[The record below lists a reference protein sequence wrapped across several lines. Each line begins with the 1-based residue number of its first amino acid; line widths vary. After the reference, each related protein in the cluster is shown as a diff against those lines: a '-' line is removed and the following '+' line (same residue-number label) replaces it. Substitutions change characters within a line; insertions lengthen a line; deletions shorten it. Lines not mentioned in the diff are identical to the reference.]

1 MLPRIALPQSTP
13 KSLALEYGVYGAR
26 EPPAH
31 VQGQIQKP
39 EPEWLD
45 EVVENAVAAMT
56 LHGGLGLKRRGLTDR
71 QLRLM
76 LKLLADPEQRC
87 PRYIYLPRSQ

>member
-1 MLPRIALPQSTP
+1 MCLGPRNDAVAAAADNPMLPRIALPQSTP

-39 EPEWLD
+39 GDGQSGW
-45 EVVENAVAAMT
+45 T
-56 LHGGLGLKRRGLTDR
+56 KWSRT
-71 QLRLM
+71 Q
-76 LKLLADPEQRC
+76 
-87 PRYIYLPRSQ
+87 